1 MILIPSTI
9 PYMLVDV
16 LFLKRALLSFSLPV
30 SLFLPSFLSFISLN
44 LYVFI
49 LFNGL

>member
-1 MILIPSTI
+1 MILIASTF

-16 LFLKRALLSFSLPV
+16 LFLKRALPSLSLPV
-30 SLFLPSFLSFISLN
+30 SLFLPSFLPFISLN
-44 LYVFI
+44 SYVFI